1 MRETAN
7 IAISAHLSIYIY
19 IYILSTPF
27 AVFCKFL
34 ANLARNDLKLHDF
47 LQNQDGYSYYH
58 PIPCCFCK
66 KSCVFAEIFRFFC
79 KSRRKQRVLAKTV
92 TGNQKFTPKRCCP
105 RIFSAAY
112 GVFHFPEYHPAAHRT
127 WFLTVYAIR
136 PFLIFG
142 KKYVIIII
150 EKEIKQVLFQ
160 INKFQKEINYGF

>member
-1 MRETAN
+1 MLHSFLY
-7 IAISAHLSIYIY
+7 ILWYIY
-19 IYILSTPF
+19 IYIVKNFGGFFHFLIDFVRNRLNSCGFQAIFDGAARFSPVSASCHADFAKLSST
-27 AVFCKFL
+27 
-34 ANLARNDLKLHDF
+34 
-47 LQNQDGYSYYH
+47 
-58 PIPCCFCK
+58 
-66 KSCVFAEIFRFFC
+66 FC

-112 GVFHFPEYHPAAHRT
+112 DTFHFPEYHPAAHRT

-160 INKFQKEINYGF
+160 INKFQKEINYGLWILA